1 MNLPFPYLIWE
12 IWIITF
18 IQFSLS
24 SWRKEKLM
32 SFFMLIK
39 KESIAGNPSSI
50 HKWVSKGL
58 AIPCSSI
65 QNGVG
70 MCVSIFLWME
80 VLAFIISFLT
90 PKVTAAGK
98 LREMLWFA
106 KVTNKKIGSFPQNAA
121 YRPCWLLLNGCKI
134 IPFAEQFISF
144 CI

>member
-1 MNLPFPYLIWE
+1 
-12 IWIITF
+12 
-18 IQFSLS
+18 
-24 SWRKEKLM
+24 M

-65 QNGVG
+65 QNGAG

-98 LREMLWFA
+98 LREML
-106 KVTNKKIGSFPQNAA
+106 
-121 YRPCWLLLNGCKI
+121 
-134 IPFAEQFISF
+134 
-144 CI
+144 